1 MRRVVLNLV
10 WMLVMASIG
19 LAQANAKNTPPTQS
33 TPEGCEVNS
42 SNLNIVAKDEL
53 PRDGVVIAIARLG
66 NGEISRTLNRR
77 RLLIVKGGL
86 IKSGLP
92 EQRLVIAEGERI
104 NGYGRVELYAA
115 GKLQM
120 TLLAFPN
127 KVLCVDC
134 CTDPPSSRR
143 LRKQRH

>member
-1 MRRVVLNLV
+1 
-10 WMLVMASIG
+10 MLMIASIH
-19 LAQANAKNTPPTQS
+19 LAQTRSQNTPAVQS
-33 TPEGCEVNS
+33 TPDGCEMNS
-42 SNLNIVAKDEL
+42 SSLNIVAKDEL

-66 NGEISRTLNRR
+66 NGETSRLLNQR
-77 RLLIVKGGL
+77 RLLGVKGGL

-92 EQRLVIAEGERI
+92 EQRIVIAEGERVI
-104 NGYGRVELYAA
+104 GYGRVELYSA

-134 CTDPPSSRR
+134 CFDPPNALHQQRK
-143 LRKQRH
+143 KQR